1 MLYNIDDTIVALST
15 PRGQGGIGVV
25 RLSGPQAIAV
35 ISRLF
40 MSAGTV
46 NLNEAA
52 SHTLHHG
59 WFGEGK
65 NTVDEVI
72 VAVMRCPRT
81 YTGQD
86 VVEISCHG
94 GPVVC
99 DAIVERCVA
108 AGCRLAGPGEFT
120 FRAYVNGKLDLS
132 RAEAVAELIAS
143 KTSRAAAASLEQL
156 KGGLA
161 QRVEAWRVRI
171 VDLCAALEVALDYG
185 EEDIRFLSND
195 EMLGRIAALSGEIAG
210 LMATAQ
216 KGKYLRDG
224 VKVAIVG
231 KPNAGKSSLLN
242 ALLERERSIVTDIPG
257 TTRDVIEETLDCR
270 GLPLVIMDTAGLRRH
285 THDPVEKIGQ
295 ERTIECLKKA
305 DVCLWVLD
313 VTAPLDDAD
322 RHVAELISQYMPA
335 LLALQVF
342 NKIDGKNI
350 LSETAVAALLPFKT
364 DVVRLSAV
372 SREGIDQLEE
382 AIVAAVDTP
391 QHLFS
396 EPLAV
401 NARHNEALRH
411 AADELEHAADAIRS
425 GHSEEIP
432 AFHLRAALDHLAA
445 ISGVTATDEILGTIF
460 SKFCVGK

>member
-1 MLYNIDDTIVALST
+1 MLYTIDDTIVALST

-35 ISRLF
+35 VSRLF

-46 NLNEAA
+46 NLNEVA

-59 WFGEGK
+59 WFGEGE
-65 NTVDEVI
+65 NIVDEVMVGI
-72 VAVMRCPRT
+72 MRGPRT

-86 VVEISCHG
+86 VAEISCHG

-99 DAIVERCVA
+99 DSVVERCLS
-108 AGCRLAGPGEFT
+108 AGCRLAQPGEFT

-171 VDLCAALEVALDYG
+171 VELCAALEVALDYG

-195 EMLGRIAALSGEIAG
+195 EMLGRIAALSTEIAG
-210 LMATAQ
+210 LIATAQ
-216 KGKYLRDG
+216 KGKYLREG

-295 ERTIECLKKA
+295 ERTVECLKKA

-322 RHVAELISQYMPA
+322 RHVAELISQYKPA
-335 LLALQVF
+335 LLTLQVF
-342 NKIDGKNI
+342 NKIDGKKVLQEN
-350 LSETAVAALLPFKT
+350 EVTALLPFT
-364 DVVRLSAV
+364 AGLVRLSAAT
-372 SREGIDQLEE
+372 RQGIEQLEDSL
-382 AIVAAVDTP
+382 ISAVDTP
-391 QHLFS
+391 QHLFT

-401 NARHNEALRH
+401 NARHSEALRH
-411 AADELEHAADAIRS
+411 AADELAEAAEAIRS

-445 ISGVTATDEILGTIF
+445 ITGATATDEILGTIF